1 MALPCPALVQ
11 GRHLELPLEKRRA
24 WVIHRLVTEK
34 LYDGSRG
41 PNSAA
46 AGELTKGISI
56 SVQVMLGTEDMGST
70 SVVGKKRL

>member
-1 MALPCPALVQ
+1 MM
-11 GRHLELPLEKRRA
+11 E
-24 WVIHRLVTEK
+24 
-34 LYDGSRG
+34 
-41 PNSAA
+41 A